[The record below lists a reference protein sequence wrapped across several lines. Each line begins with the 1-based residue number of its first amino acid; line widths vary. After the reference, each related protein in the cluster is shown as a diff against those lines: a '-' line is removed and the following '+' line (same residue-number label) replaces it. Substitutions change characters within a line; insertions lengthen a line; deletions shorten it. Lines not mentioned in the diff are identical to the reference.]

1 MRFVGFL
8 FARWQHH
15 QLVMGAHVIP
25 QLHHKADDRI
35 DRAPKTRQKRSHHFH
50 IGTRHGYNLV
60 GWFGITQHRHFDF
73 RWKVRMSMT
82 SSILDSFDKMFKQGK
97 YSIQEV
103 RPWNCSL
110 SLSEQTNWENM
121 WHCAAL
127 ACFFVLFPKKKI
139 VHGNKGS
146 LWANRAFL
154 NRDPETETDLENITI
169 CNKPESKKQV
179 WSHLFSWIMLN
190 WRLKKKSASATLTGW
205 VDLQRLANVT

>member
-127 ACFFVLFPKKKI
+127 ACFFVLFPKKK
-139 VHGNKGS
+139 
-146 LWANRAFL
+146 LCMET
-154 NRDPETETDLENITI
+154 RDPCEPIELSSTGIPKQKPIWKTSPSVTSLNPKNKSDLT
-169 CNKPESKKQV
+169 
-179 WSHLFSWIMLN
+179 FSVELCWID
-190 WRLKKKSASATLTGW
+190 
-205 VDLQRLANVT
+205 V

>member
-1 MRFVGFL
+1 MFVCKTQVRRRSAVGDLRWNFAWSEMLRLPINSIWSQPFHSTFHEICRFL

-103 RPWNCSL
+103 RPWNCGL

-127 ACFFVLFPKKKI
+127 ACFFVLFPQKKI
-139 VHGNKGS
+139 GA
-146 LWANRAFL
+146 W
-154 NRDPETETDLENITI
+154 
-169 CNKPESKKQV
+169 KQGIPV
-179 WSHLFSWIMLN
+179 S
-190 WRLKKKSASATLTGW
+190 
-205 VDLQRLANVT
+205 Q